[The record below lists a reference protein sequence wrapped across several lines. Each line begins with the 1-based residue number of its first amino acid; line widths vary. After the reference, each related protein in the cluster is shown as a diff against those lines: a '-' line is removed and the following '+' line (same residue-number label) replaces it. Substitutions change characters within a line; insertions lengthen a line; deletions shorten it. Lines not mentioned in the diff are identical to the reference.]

1 MKDPIIEEGRSSR
14 LMAWATLL
22 RWGVALLFDHV
33 IGPKRMMPGV
43 WGQSPQQPEKYAKTG

>member
-14 LMAWATLL
+14 LTAWATLL

-43 WGQSPQQPEKYAKTG
+43 WGQSPQQSAKYAKTG